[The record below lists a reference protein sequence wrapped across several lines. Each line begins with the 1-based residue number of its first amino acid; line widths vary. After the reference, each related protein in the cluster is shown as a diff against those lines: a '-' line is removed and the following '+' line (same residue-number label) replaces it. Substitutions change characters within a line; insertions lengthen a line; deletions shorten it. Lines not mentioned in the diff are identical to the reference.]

1 MIDKL
6 KWSIVNITK
15 WIFVQSA
22 KLVGLRATIIVDKP
36 KYSRG
41 KYDR

>member
-22 KLVGLRATIIVDKP
+22 KLVGLRARIIVFDP
-36 KYSRG
+36 KYTRG